1 MLTDSSDR
9 NLKRAAYLAIA
20 INFTYYLARACSK
33 KYVLGLATLYSNSGV
48 VAGFVYSL
56 YTIAQLAAALVVGR
70 LADKHGNKPP
80 LISGAALMTAGATIV
95 AFSGGLFP
103 VAAGNILLGAAHGL
117 ILTASQAV
125 VVSVRDSYEKSKL
138 AGYFYFSNS
147 LGGFAGGVVGG
158 YLQAWDNHLGFLGAA
173 AIAAITLAFT
183 LVMPNI
189 RGSEGGGDKTSSRE
203 LLRDRYVLANI
214 AMSAVVMFCTDV
226 LDGYLTE
233 YCRGISIPDVAI
245 GWIFSIYHITTC
257 AIRPCLGI
265 ISKKIGLSRTFRVSL
280 VFGGFSLVALGLAKS
295 AWLLLG
301 IIIIVGAS
309 IGFMNPITL
318 LNVSTVAPP
327 DKRSRVLSLRVVANA
342 GAQTLGTNFYG
353 FVVGLLG
360 SYSPVFLI
368 SGGIMLLVT
377 FLTRKYENRPAP

>member
-158 YLQAWDNHLGFLGAA
+158 
-173 AIAAITLAFT
+173 
-183 LVMPNI
+183 
-189 RGSEGGGDKTSSRE
+189 
-203 LLRDRYVLANI
+203 
-214 AMSAVVMFCTDV
+214 
-226 LDGYLTE
+226 
-233 YCRGISIPDVAI
+233 
-245 GWIFSIYHITTC
+245 
-257 AIRPCLGI
+257 
-265 ISKKIGLSRTFRVSL
+265 
-280 VFGGFSLVALGLAKS
+280 
-295 AWLLLG
+295 
-301 IIIIVGAS
+301 
-309 IGFMNPITL
+309 
-318 LNVSTVAPP
+318 
-327 DKRSRVLSLRVVANA
+327 
-342 GAQTLGTNFYG
+342 
-353 FVVGLLG
+353 
-360 SYSPVFLI
+360 
-368 SGGIMLLVT
+368 
-377 FLTRKYENRPAP
+377 